1 MLRMS
6 KQLPPYIKA
15 LLLRFIFRNWYI
27 TTLYITV
34 KSGFVVGVSS
44 AVFFRNTYNQTD
56 KEARAIQ
63 QPLYHLLN
71 VSSEGTLRS
80 TRLKDLKHLKLDGQ
94 RSCLSLSSRAFQIV
108 YNVYWNDLLRYL
120 KFICVWKLLLYV
132 ILSF

>member
-1 MLRMS
+1 
-6 KQLPPYIKA
+6 
-15 LLLRFIFRNWYI
+15 LL
-27 TTLYITV
+27 
-34 KSGFVVGVSS
+34 
-44 AVFFRNTYNQTD
+44 VFQKYNQTD

-80 TRLKDLKHLKLDGQ
+80 TRLKDLKHHILKLDGQ